1 MSESVREQRKN
12 QTREALCQAA
22 VEIVG
27 TEGLDALTADRIAE
41 VAGVSRRTLFNNFA
55 RVEDI
60 VTATI
65 EDVSDETI
73 REVVERPADEPLREA
88 VCGVLETLVDSP
100 AFAQVRLLE
109 RASRR
114 SSATRRFLLEF
125 GDRQTRA
132 FAEGLSRRIG
142 PDADPVYVA
151 ALAAAT
157 AAILSSATRLAVD
170 STDDE
175 AEAAARHPEY
185 LRRAF
190 TLLFDGFAATSAT
203 TDSAH
208 SAREA

>member
-1 MSESVREQRKN
+1 MVENSVREQRKS
-12 QTREALCQAA
+12 QTRDALCQAA

-41 VAGVSRRTLFNNFA
+41 VAGVSRRTLFNYFA

-65 EDVSDETI
+65 EDVSEETI
-73 REVVERPADEPLREA
+73 RAVVERHADEPLRDA

-100 AFAQVRLLE
+100 AFDQVRLLE
-109 RASRR
+109 RAARR

-125 GDRQTRA
+125 GDRQTHA

-142 PDADPVYVA
+142 PDADPVYVSS
-151 ALAAAT
+151 LAAAT
-157 AAILSSATRLAVD
+157 SAILAAATRLAVD

-175 AEAAARHPEY
+175 AEAAACHPAY
-185 LRRAF
+185 IRRAF
-190 TLLFDGFAATSAT
+190 VLLFAGFDESSAT
-203 TDSAH
+203 TTSVK
-208 SAREA
+208 EV

>member
-1 MSESVREQRKN
+1 MPESVREQRKN

-41 VAGVSRRTLFNNFA
+41 VAGVSRRTLFNYFA

-65 EDVSDETI
+65 EDVSAETI
-73 REVVERPADEPLREA
+73 REVVERPADESLREA

-100 AFAQVRLLE
+100 AFAQVRQLE

-125 GDRQTRA
+125 GDRQTHA
-132 FAEGLSRRIG
+132 FAEGLTRRIG

-157 AAILSSATRLAVD
+157 AAILGSATRLAVD

-175 AEAAARHPEY
+175 EQAAACHPDY
-185 LRRAF
+185 IRRSF
-190 TLLFDGFAATSAT
+190 TLLFNGF
-203 TDSAH
+203 DQ
-208 SAREA
+208 EA